1 MPAERSGNT
10 QYAALPYRIG
20 SAGPEILLITS
31 RDSGRWIIPKGWP
44 IAGLT
49 ASQSAAREALE
60 EAGVT
65 GEIGVKSI
73 GRYRYDKRLPDN
85 TTKLCTVEVFPLK
98 VTRQRNTWPE
108 QHQRRREWLRVE
120 EASELVSETGL
131 RPLIRTWR
139 KRLVSGKPRRQAGA
153 VEPRAT
159 PRARD

>member
-20 SAGPEILLITS
+20 RAGPEILLITS

-44 IAGLT
+44 IAGMT

-65 GEIGVKSI
+65 GRIGAKSI
-73 GRYRYDKRLPDN
+73 GRYSYDKRLADN
-85 TTKLCTVEVFPLK
+85 TTRLCTVEVFPLK
-98 VTRQRNTWPE
+98 VSKQRDAWPE

-120 EASELVSETGL
+120 EAWERVSEIEL

-139 KRLVSGKPRRQAGA
+139 KRLISGPARRQARA
-153 VEPRAT
+153 VEPGAT
-159 PRARD
+159 PPARD